1 MTLQV
6 GPGESPCTFRKQ
18 LFLGSNNKLLK
29 SELTVA
35 QGVRRRQRHYN
46 VLRSN
51 PWSHHIGIRKTNS
64 TDTPT
69 TVRQLRDTVPL
80 SASLAL
86 AQHNSFLRRGHLLIA
101 CTTWAYGY
109 IARRRECQPYKSG
122 IPPTTENAQYSPQVS
137 FRRHPNVVINTF
149 SIYHPYSTEWSRP
162 APKSLAKSGQHVNE
176 MTLI

>member
-18 LFLGSNNKLLK
+18 LFFGSNTKLLK

-51 PWSHHIGIRKTNS
+51 PWSHHIGIRKTNL

-69 TVRQLRDTVPL
+69 TVRQLRDTVPM

-86 AQHNSFLRRGHLLIA
+86 AQHKFFPPAGSSFDCMYDMGVWLHYEASRM
-101 CTTWAYGY
+101 
-109 IARRRECQPYKSG
+109 
-122 IPPTTENAQYSPQVS
+122 PT
-137 FRRHPNVVINTF
+137 
-149 SIYHPYSTEWSRP
+149 
-162 APKSLAKSGQHVNE
+162 L
-176 MTLI
+176 